1 MYVVLSVART
11 NVEDTLFEAVRVA
24 QKLGLKLD
32 EVLLEAI
39 IGDGAPPGKPPKKA
53 FKPVKE
59 APVPTKRNQRCRC
72 HDSPY
77 MYRPAIMALKLVSSA
92 SWSSVCS
99 ASARLRTSARAQKRT
114 SHPLEEFP
122 YLIAIRRA
130 F

>member
-39 IGDGAPPGKPPKKA
+39 IGDGAPPGKPPEKA

-59 APVPTKRNQRCRC
+59 EAPVPTKRPF
-72 HDSPY
+72 SPPKSCLLY
-77 MYRPAIMALKLVSSA
+77 
-92 SWSSVCS
+92 
-99 ASARLRTSARAQKRT
+99 TSPSPRDRG
-114 SHPLEEFP
+114 
-122 YLIAIRRA
+122 
-130 F
+130 